1 MEIVNG
7 TRFLLDGQ
15 LSDDKHGK
23 RYLLAVAKA
32 TYRFPDDDSGESTA
46 RLADMQLPIF
56 ASDLFEGEPGFSAP
70 YFEADAAY
78 FKPRCDIVIKAAAYP
93 PDGRAVTELDVAFR
107 VGECEKWAHVV
118 GDRQWQRGVLGLTP
132 SAPEPFLRM
141 PITYTRAFGGTRL
154 EGSRFLPY
162 APNPIGRGYANA
174 SGSTDLAGHPV
185 PNIEACGAP
194 VTDAR
199 TAQPAVSFG
208 PIARSWD
215 ARIGYAGT
223 YDQHWIDEVF
233 PLLPA
238 DFDER
243 HFQCVPED
251 QQIAHPRG
259 GERVLFYQMHPRRPR
274 IAFRLPRLH
283 LPMAVL
289 DRNRQVH
296 RLAPLADTLN
306 FDLDAETFSVT
317 WRVRHPIRR
326 SLDEIDTL
334 AAGMLCKRWW
344 KARVTGTAD
353 CGCGGKET
361 DDKDLA
367 PVTEAL
373 DA

>member
-7 TRFLLDGQ
+7 TRYLLEGQ
-15 LSDDKHGK
+15 LSDDKFGR

-32 TYRFPDDDSGESTA
+32 TFKFPEDGGGDATP
-46 RLADMQLPIF
+46 RLADLQQPIF
-56 ASDLFEGEPGFSAP
+56 SSDLFEGEPGLSTP

-78 FKPRCDIVIKAAAYP
+78 YKPRCDIVVKAAAYP
-93 PDGRAVTELDVAFR
+93 PNGRAVPELDVGFR

-118 GDRQWQRGVLGLTP
+118 GERHWQRGFLGLAP

-141 PITYTRAFGGTRL
+141 PITYSRAYGGTRI
-154 EGSRFLPY
+154 EKGQHRVY
-162 APNPIGRGYANA
+162 AANPLGCGYATA
-174 SGSTDLAGHPV
+174 AGGTDLADHPV
-185 PNIEACGAP
+185 PNLEARGAP
-194 VTDAR
+194 ITDPHRAH
-199 TAQPAVSFG
+199 AAVSFG
-208 PIARSWD
+208 PIGRSWD
-215 ARIGYAGT
+215 ARIGFAGT

-238 DFDER
+238 DFDEQY
-243 HFQCVPED
+243 FQCVPAD

-259 GERVLFYQMHPRRPR
+259 GEQVLLYQMHPRRPR

-283 LPMAVL
+283 LPMVVL
-289 DRNRQVH
+289 DRDRRVH
-296 RLAPLADTLN
+296 RLQPLPDTLN
-306 FDLDAETFSVT
+306 FDVDAETFSVT

-326 SLDEIDTL
+326 SLDEVHTL
-334 AAGMLCKRWW
+334 AAGLLCKRWW

-361 DDKDLA
+361 DDEDLA